1 MSNKLCTLGYFTKRL
16 RDSGYVVDKVMMN
29 YGIHDPRAWTII
41 IDPGVASVMCTCY
54 INDPMLG
61 ESFFE
66 IHDGGQFIPQR
77 LFKIKT
83 SSIEVFISYLV
94 KFGINNKSSQ
104 YPHNRYNQNG
114 NRQMEME
121 DDSFKDDKV
130 LEEIND

>member
-1 MSNKLCTLGYFTKRL
+1 MANKLTTLGYFMKRL

-29 YGIHDPRAWTII
+29 YGVHDPRAWTVI

-94 KFGINNKSSQ
+94 KFGINNKSPS
-104 YPHNRYNQNG
+104 YPNNRYHKNVPQPVEEDISIEG
-114 NRQMEME
+114 EME
-121 DDSFKDDKV
+121 EV
-130 LEEIND
+130 IND